1 MKKAWSLR
9 RLRCVHAA
17 TRMEPSPSPISSIG
31 STLPSSS
38 SASAGDSQRWFHHL
52 YGILFSNSSRFRGP
66 RMPESE
72 IAYDLSKVFGSVLAT
87 VISVGLVTVNTSLN
101 VAFAEANDNENQ
113 ISGTTDAIS
122 FSEENNEDIEKVVR
136 QVRERVQEN
145 LQKSN
150 TKGGLLPSFTVAAK
164 GQQVAVKFT
173 VSHSCDLSHL
183 IAYLV
188 SSLGLKTVESGGGAE
203 MILRAWESA
212 VARQFVLLHPDQY
225 VTQGGETEQRVG
237 MTEGG
242 HMRKTT
248 LGDSICVLVF
258 EPLIGSS
265 NAAEIEFLK
274 RAHFTI
280 QELDALTNA
289 LIIASGSANT
299 RGAVQ
304 KKNKDALKRRE
315 KQNSGPKF
323 SSETKALE
331 ALEAMGVKIY
341 GLEALN
347 GSFDKDIISWDN
359 LAGYH
364 EQKREIEDTVLL
376 ALQHPEIYDNI
387 AKGTRCKYE
396 SNRPRAVLFEGP
408 PGTGKTSCAR
418 VIASQAGV
426 PLLYVPL
433 EVVMSKYYGESER
446 LLGSIFNLANELPNG
461 AIIFL
466 DEVDALAAAR
476 DKEMHEATRRM
487 LSILLR
493 QIDGFEQEK
502 RVVVIAATNRRQ
514 DLDPALI
521 SMSGRDL
528 RDVCQQA
535 ERYWASKLIRGQIG
549 EQSTDGLPPI
559 QEYLVCAEK
568 RQRTLLKWHDE
579 DLTLMGDD
587 QHAISRTKKWS
598 SVMA

>member
-418 VIASQAGV
+418 VIASQA
-426 PLLYVPL
+426 
-433 EVVMSKYYGESER
+433 
-446 LLGSIFNLANELPNG
+446 
-461 AIIFL
+461 
-466 DEVDALAAAR
+466 VDALAAAR

-521 SMSGRDL
+521 SRFDSSIVFGLPDQKNREEIVAQYARHLNSPELATLSVATEGMSGRDL